1 MVDSMTTLYRIRTVW
16 SSFPGAPG
24 YTNLYFGTT
33 DPLLAGATLAAAS
46 VRSFWQSLNG
56 MIPNGASL
64 LVESAVALIEDFS
77 GEQTGEL
84 AVSPAPAVVTGT
96 STGAYTAPS
105 GAVITWGTGAYRFG
119 RKVKGR
125 TYIVPLGA
133 GSYDATGTLEATHQS
148 GLQSAANALIATGAH
163 LVVYSRPRAAKA
175 AERIDGS
182 DAVAARVGAST
193 GVTSAV
199 VADRAAV
206 LRSRRD

>member
-1 MVDSMTTLYRIRTVW
+1 MTTLYRIRTVW
-16 SSFPGAPG
+16 SGFPGAPG

-33 DPLLAGATLAAAS
+33 DPLLAGAGIAAS
-46 VRSFWQSLNG
+46 AVRTFWNSLAG

-64 LVESAVALIEDFS
+64 QVEAAVAEIEDYS
-77 GEQTGEL
+77 GEQVGEL
-84 AVSPAPAVVTGT
+84 QVTPAPAVVTGT
-96 STGAYTAPS
+96 SSGAYTAPS

-133 GSYDATGTLEATHQS
+133 GSYDATGTLESSHQS
-148 GLQSAANALIATGAH
+148 GLQAAAAALVGSAAH

-182 DAVAARVGAST
+182 DAVDARVGAST
-193 GVTSAV
+193 GVTSAT